1 MSGSSGGGDVQKSSS
16 AYEISRILRT
26 CLQGLEEVTKE
37 EEEEREFAK
46 ALRAADA

>member
-1 MSGSSGGGDVQKSSS
+1 MSGLSGGGDVQKSSS

-37 EEEEREFAK
+37 EEEREFAK
-46 ALRAADA
+46 ALRAVDE